1 MPPDYDIAFEDQVRE
16 CFGRVVYT
24 HKTHERMADRSAA
37 TLRRYKVL
45 QITLSALTSAGA
57 IGVVVGEELWV
68 EVATVCISFMTLFV
82 AAYLKNFDP
91 GAIAQKHRDAAAKL
105 WNVRECYLSLLT
117 DLPRLSHEAAVER
130 RDELQAI
137 LSALYEGAPQTDG
150 KAYEEAQRRLKEM
163 EDMSFTADEIDC
175 FLPLSLKRSGGRPKQ
190 TEVNQAE
197 GKR

>member
-24 HKTHERMADRSAA
+24 HKTHERMADRSAD
-37 TLRRYKVL
+37 TLRRYKMA
-45 QITLSALTSAGA
+45 QIALSALTSAGA
-57 IGVVVGEELWV
+57 VGVVVGDETWV
-68 EVATVCISFMTLFV
+68 EIVTVVISFLTLFV

-117 DLPRLSHEAAVER
+117 DLPRLSHEVAVER
-130 RDELQAI
+130 RDELQAM
-137 LSALYEGAPQTDG
+137 LAALYEGAPQTDG
-150 KAYEEAQRRLKEM
+150 KAYKEAQRQLKEM
-163 EDMSFTADEIDC
+163 EDMTVTDDEIDC

-190 TEVNQAE
+190 
-197 GKR
+197 K